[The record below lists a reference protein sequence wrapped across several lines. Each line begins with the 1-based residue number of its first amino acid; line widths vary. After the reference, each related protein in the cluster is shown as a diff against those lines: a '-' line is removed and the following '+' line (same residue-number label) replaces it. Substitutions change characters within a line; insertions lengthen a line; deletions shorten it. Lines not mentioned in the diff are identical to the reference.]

1 MNSERVSTH
10 LCLTRQGQG
19 CCHSWVSA
27 ASNRTNC
34 ETKTRSSKKKF
45 SRKRFE
51 NWRGVVVDVVV
62 VVVDVG
68 PIWPFE
74 VSNLSATSKGTIFH
88 PSSARSDARR
98 KRLWTKAK
106 FWTSRMSPQRV
117 FNGHPRPLFV
127 YFRFFQTQ
135 FLQKKL
141 QYSISDCQSRRE
153 ARWPLEHHH
162 GPKIKELVTVIGYQI
177 ERINE

>member
-1 MNSERVSTH
+1 MAP
-10 LCLTRQGQG
+10 LT
-19 CCHSWVSA
+19 
-27 ASNRTNC
+27 
-34 ETKTRSSKKKF
+34 
-45 SRKRFE
+45 
-51 NWRGVVVDVVV
+51 VVV

-106 FWTSRMSPQRV
+106 FWTSRTSPQRV

-127 YFRFFQTQ
+127 YFWTFKNINSRQVGNPFTCLHHWPKIETSEGHWWWLLSANPPF
-135 FLQKKL
+135 
-141 QYSISDCQSRRE
+141 CQSTIL
-153 ARWPLEHHH
+153 P
-162 GPKIKELVTVIGYQI
+162 IGYLTLVVLPWRYLAILSSVILSIWNFTIPQI
-177 ERINE
+177 CQSVI